1 MPIKKINVEEFKLI
15 LIRFSEIQEALV
27 AAFLELSKTKGQWPT
42 KGTILLNNERWA
54 YRKHGAGVCF
64 TSKNTGEEID
74 AHSGIEQKPYKKDSW
89 RLEIYFA
96 SLDRKIVSFN
106 QRTYDSHIDC
116 DIKCL
121 MSKLA
126 NQNELKA
133 IGYTSE

>member
-74 AHSGIEQKPYKKDSW
+74 AHSGIEQKPYKKTHGALKSTLHHLTGKSSPST
-89 RLEIYFA
+89 RE
-96 SLDRKIVSFN
+96 
-106 QRTYDSHIDC
+106 
-116 DIKCL
+116 L
-121 MSKLA
+121 M
-126 NQNELKA
+126 
-133 IGYTSE
+133 IPTSTATSNA